1 MKVGTDGVLLGA
13 WTDVGQSKNI
23 LDVGTGTGLIALMV
37 AQRNPAAAIWAI
49 DIDSGAVVQAKENVA
64 NSSFADRMTVEL
76 CDFRHCAS
84 QWPNKF
90 DLIISNPPWFGNSL
104 LSPDAGRTKARHSV
118 SLTLEELLH
127 SAAGCLNQYGTL
139 ALILPFDK
147 REELKAMSAKHGFF
161 LKRETIVYPL
171 PDSLPK
177 RLLTEWMRLP
187 LENPLQSRLIIE
199 HARHR
204 YSGEFVDLVREFYL
218 YM

>member
-199 HARHR
+199 HARHQ